1 MTKFKGVLVALFT
14 AAALWMGAAGAHAA
28 VVATDDF
35 NRTSLGSAWTTYGG
49 GQLYLTNGEISA
61 VGNPSEPIS
70 FAFHNTPAAT
80 ATQEVSAV
88 VRWHGRD
95 PAHSSMSIALRAD
108 PASHNAGVHFWFV
121 NNLLGIGMFNWEG
134 TEYIPPAG
142 TTGYIQ
148 NFWKFPE
155 GTRITL
161 KASGTTY
168 TAYASGY
175 PFALAQATFPTSQVP
190 LTNAY
195 AGIHGEDDSSV
206 SGGGQPPANL
216 DDFTFSAS

>member
-1 MTKFKGVLVALFT
+1 MKAVLLAVFVAVG
-14 AAALWMGAAGAHAA
+14 LWLGAANAHA
-28 VVATDDF
+28 VVIASDDF
-35 NRTSLGSAWTTYGG
+35 NRASLGTNWTTYGG
-49 GQLYLTNGEISA
+49 GQLYLVNNQISA

-70 FAFHNTPAAT
+70 FAFYNTPAASS
-80 ATQEVSAV
+80 TQEVSATV
-88 VRWHGRD
+88 HWNGRN

-108 PASHNAGVHFWFV
+108 PASHHAGVHFWFV
-121 NNLLGIGMFNWEG
+121 NNLLGIGLFNWEG

-142 TTGYIQ
+142 STGYVQ

-155 GTRITL
+155 GTKITL

-175 PFALAQATFPTSQVP
+175 PFALVQATFPTSQVP

-195 AGIHGEDDSSV
+195 AGIHG
-206 SGGGQPPANL
+206 
-216 DDFTFSAS
+216 